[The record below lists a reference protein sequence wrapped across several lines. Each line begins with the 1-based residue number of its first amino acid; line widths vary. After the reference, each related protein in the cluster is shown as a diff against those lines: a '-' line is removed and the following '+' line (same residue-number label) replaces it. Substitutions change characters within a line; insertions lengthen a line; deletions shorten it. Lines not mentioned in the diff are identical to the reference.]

1 MPNIQWF
8 HGFSHENF
16 LISLFDLSMSM
27 CHCVCVWVCLYM
39 LMFLSSHTSHCYPLW
54 RLANLSI
61 TGEKELWKQW
71 HKVRTS
77 QKTIWWNLHF
87 KNEMNIDMASVPDS
101 DPFAVRDST
110 LAICHESPTPHCNNA
125 WDWDSIRQV
134 AAFCWKTRARRFFTA
149 SRLFSI
155 SSWRVRSPCCRSS

>member
-1 MPNIQWF
+1 MRIFWF
-8 HGFSHENF
+8 HC
-16 LISLFDLSMSM
+16 LTCPCLCAIM
-27 CHCVCVWVCLYM
+27 CLYM
-39 LMFLSSHTSHCYPLW
+39 LMLLSSHTSHYYPLW

-61 TGEKELWKQW
+61 PGERELWKQW

-101 DPFAVRDST
+101 DPFAVRDRRLPFVMKVQHLT
-110 LAICHESPTPHCNNA
+110 AIMLEIE
-125 WDWDSIRQV
+125 IRYGKSRHFAERLGQEE
-134 AAFCWKTRARRFFTA
+134 FLTA

-155 SSWRVRSPCCRSS
+155 SSWRVRSPCCLSS